1 MSKFSVMVF
10 FLILVGLVF
19 VGQIAEI
26 FIPPLDWMFNAHLYI
41 VPVIVFWRDDAAF
54 STHALSRL
62 CRGFHGT
69 R

>member
-1 MSKFSVMVF
+1 
-10 FLILVGLVF
+10 
-19 VGQIAEI
+19 
-26 FIPPLDWMFNAHLYI
+26 